1 MVTAIRCGW
10 CQCFSREGKNAPA
23 SIHLCRRGSTIT
35 IGLPRLTL
43 AESFDRTLR
52 YVPAFNLST
61 LDPLSSTS
69 GTLRMHGYM
78 IYDTLYGVSTS
89 WIPSFQMAADHA
101 IEDDG
106 RRWTIRLRE
115 GLTFHSGEKVR
126 AQDAAASIRRWMK
139 RNTFGQALED
149 VTDEVSALDD
159 QRVVFRLKNPFP
171 MLAFALANPGQ
182 PAFIM
187 PERVAQTD
195 PFKHIQ
201 DTTGSGPFRFKADE
215 FNSGSFVAYERN
227 LTYRPIEFRPA

>member
-1 MVTAIRCGW
+1 
-10 CQCFSREGKNAPA
+10 
-23 SIHLCRRGSTIT
+23 
-35 IGLPRLTL
+35 
-43 AESFDRTLR
+43 
-52 YVPAFNLST
+52 
-61 LDPLSSTS
+61 
-69 GTLRMHGYM
+69 
-78 IYDTLYGVSTS
+78 
-89 WIPSFQMAADHA
+89 
-101 IEDDG
+101 
-106 RRWTIRLRE
+106 
-115 GLTFHSGEKVR
+115 
-126 AQDAAASIRRWMK
+126 MK

-227 LTYRPIEFRPA
+227 LTYRPIESGQPSLTAGPKIAHFDRVEWRSIPDSATTAAALLRGGSTGTRVRLRSRSRGLEKIPRSLSCPEICPLWRYTAT